1 MTQTVQ
7 RPRIGRIVAA
17 AVTTLAL
24 IFGGAIASGP
34 ALAIGSGIV
43 WRGQDLSTGIVGQDY
58 TDDAGA
64 AGASSFALSIGVLP
78 PGLSLARS
86 GGAAGLPTEAGTW
99 TFTTRASNEGGSV
112 DRERTIT
119 ISPAVVPTP
128 TPVPTVEPTPTPTP
142 TPVPTVEPTPTP
154 TPTATA
160 EPTRTPIVVV
170 NSHQQEIPQ
179 PSGPLAYPS
188 GLTSGALS
196 LDGPSTRSSLP
207 GASEADLY
215 GPSVRVAPAAS
226 PSLAPANVSWSFLLQ
241 PAVLPPPAPTA
252 AELAAAKAA
261 RQKAITLEVNAAI
274 EAAVRL
280 AARNPA
286 CPYTDNPLTRA
297 ESVPMAPAVMAT
309 LAVTGGAVAANS
321 VACAVLGGLAP
332 HSIFVGEVQSTPV
345 TVASG
350 TVDASGLVSIVTTLP
365 DNLEPGQ
372 HRFIITA
379 VAADGTP
386 VTFTQWF
393 SVTRDGLI
401 GAQSSTG
408 PVPDPTL
415 TSELAATGSQPNGE
429 LWAALMLVGTGAALA
444 GLGNLRRRRARV

>member
-7 RPRIGRIVAA
+7 RPRIGRIIAA
-17 AVTTLAL
+17 AATTLAL

-142 TPVPTVEPTPTP
+142 TPVPTVESTP

-393 SVTRDGLI
+393 SVTSDGLI